1 MSVPAPKTSSSNMP
15 SNLKQDVLLQ
25 LRAKLE
31 AGLQEMGL
39 QVTAEQRQKLLD
51 YVALIYKW
59 NQVHNLT
66 AVREPM
72 DMVTLHILDS
82 LSVLPHIDCKRLLDV
97 GAGAGLPSIPLAI
110 CLPEL
115 QVTAIDAVQKKVSF
129 MRQAKAQLGLTNF
142 NVIHGRIEEQEVPSK
157 DMPEK
162 FDVITSRAFSEI
174 GLFVKL
180 TKHLLADGGQ
190 WLAMKG
196 VIPQQEFDKSGIQP
210 AEVKVLKVAG
220 LDAERH
226 LIVLKQ
232 IS

>member
-1 MSVPAPKTSSSNMP
+1 VSAPNQTGSMPA
-15 SNLKQDVLLQ
+15 NLKQEARATLQ
-25 LRAKLE
+25 VKL
-31 AGLQEMGL
+31 ASGLQEMGL
-39 QVTAEQRQKLLD
+39 QISAEQQQKLLE

-66 AVREPM
+66 AVREPLE
-72 DMVTLHILDS
+72 MVTLHILDS
-82 LSVLPHIDCKRLLDV
+82 LSVLPYIDCKHLLDV

-110 CLPEL
+110 CLPDL
-115 QVTAIDAVQKKVSF
+115 HVTAIDAVQKKVSF
-129 MRQAKAQLGLTNF
+129 MRQVKAQLALNNF
-142 NVIHGRIEEQEVPSK
+142 NVIHGRIEDQEVPSK

-162 FDVITSRAFSEI
+162 FEIITSRAFSEI

-180 TKHLLADGGQ
+180 TKHLLADGGK

-196 VIPQQEFDKSGIQP
+196 TVPQHEFDKSGIQP

-226 LIVLKQ
+226 LIILK
-232 IS
+232 

>member
-1 MSVPAPKTSSSNMP
+1 MSVPSPNNNMP
-15 SNLKQDVLLQ
+15 ANLKPEMVAQ
-25 LRAKLE
+25 LRIKLE

-39 QVTAEQRQKLLD
+39 KISAQQQQKLLD

-66 AVREPM
+66 AVREPL
-72 DMVTLHILDS
+72 DMMTLHILDS
-82 LSVLPHIDCKRLLDV
+82 LSVLSYIECKRLLDV

-129 MRQAKAQLGLTNF
+129 MRQVKAQLGLTNF

-162 FDVITSRAFSEI
+162 FEVITSRAFSEI

-180 TKHLLADGGQ
+180 TKHLLADDGK

-196 VIPQQEFDKSGIQP
+196 AIPQHEFEKSAIQP
-210 AEVKVLKVAG
+210 VDIKVLKVAG

-226 LIVLKQ
+226 LIVLRQ
-232 IS
+232 D